1 MNEQDWFARTALLI
15 GREGVETLK
24 QSHVLVA
31 GLGGVGSYAA
41 EAICRAGVGQMTIA
55 DHDRVSA
62 TNLNRQLLGLHS
74 TIGLSKA
81 RLMAERLK
89 DINPALQLKAHEVYL
104 KDEMIPEILSEKF
117 DFVVDAIDTL
127 SPKIYFIK
135 QCIERGFPLVSSM
148 GSGGRMDP
156 LQIRIADVADSFG
169 CPFAQVV
176 RKKLHGLN
184 IRNGFRVVF
193 SSEPV
198 PKHVRVVTD
207 HEANKKSTVGTISYM
222 PAIFGMMAASV
233 VINGLLQKGLS
244 PETPGTEP
252 VL

>member
-1 MNEQDWFARTALLI
+1 MNEQDWVARTGLLI
-15 GREGVETLK
+15 GKEGVEKLR

-41 EAICRAGVGQMTIA
+41 EAICRAGVGRITLA
-55 DHDRVSA
+55 DHDRVSI
-62 TNLNRQLLGLHS
+62 TNLNRQLLALHS

-81 RLMAERLK
+81 HLMADRLK
-89 DINPALQLKAHEVYL
+89 DINPALHLKAHEVYL
-104 KDEMIPEILSEKF
+104 KDAMIPEILSEKF
-117 DFVVDAIDTL
+117 DFVIDAIDTL

-135 QCIERGFPLVSSM
+135 QCIDKGFSLVSSM
-148 GSGGRMDP
+148 GTGGRMDP
-156 LQIRIADVADSFG
+156 LQIRIADIDESFG
-169 CPFAQVV
+169 CPFAQAV

-184 IRNGFRVVF
+184 IRTGFRVVF
-193 SSEPV
+193 SAEPV
-198 PKHVRVVTD
+198 PEHVRVVTD

-244 PETPGTEP
+244 PEMLSSE
-252 VL
+252 

>member
-1 MNEQDWFARTALLI
+1 MNEQDWFARTGLLI
-15 GREGVETLK
+15 GREGVDKLK

-55 DHDRVSA
+55 DHDHVSA
-62 TNLNRQLLGLHS
+62 TNLNRQLLALQS
-74 TIGLSKA
+74 TIGISKTA
-81 RLMAERLK
+81 LMAQRLK

-104 KDEMIPEILSEKF
+104 KDAVIPDILSEKF

-135 QCIERGFPLVSSM
+135 NCMERGLSLVSSM
-148 GSGGRMDP
+148 GAGGRIDP

-184 IRNGFRVVF
+184 IRTGFSVVF

-233 VINGLLQKGLS
+233 VINGLLQKG
-244 PETPGTEP
+244 
-252 VL
+252 

>member
-1 MNEQDWFARTALLI
+1 MNEQDWLARTGLLI
-15 GREGVETLK
+15 GREGVEKLK

-55 DHDRVSA
+55 DHDRVSK
-62 TNLNRQLLGLHS
+62 TNLNRQLLALQS
-74 TIGLSKA
+74 TIGHSKA

-135 QCIERGFPLVSSM
+135 HCIERGFPLVSSM

-184 IRNGFRVVF
+184 IRTGFRVVF
-193 SSEPV
+193 SSETV

-222 PAIFGMMAASV
+222 PAIFGMMTASV
-233 VINGLLQKGLS
+233 VINGLLKKG
-244 PETPGTEP
+244 
-252 VL
+252 

>member
-1 MNEQDWFARTALLI
+1 MNEKDWFARTGLLI
-15 GREGVETLK
+15 GREGVDKLK

-41 EAICRAGVGQMTIA
+41 EAICRAGVGQITIA
-55 DHDRVSA
+55 DHDRVSI
-62 TNLNRQLLGLHS
+62 TNLNRQLLALHS
-74 TIGLSKA
+74 TIGLSKV
-81 RLMAERLK
+81 RLMADRLK

-104 KDEMIPEILSEKF
+104 KDAVIPDILSEKF
-117 DFVVDAIDTL
+117 DFVIDAIDTL

-156 LQIRIADVADSFG
+156 MQIRIADIADSFG

-184 IRNGFRVVF
+184 IRTGFRVVF

-233 VINGLLQKGLS
+233 VINGLLKKG
-244 PETPGTEP
+244 
-252 VL
+252 